1 MRTIDIRTYIDTRD
15 IRSYIIALNIGTYIM
30 RIRTARDIGLL
41 LKEARRRRGL
51 SQAALAKM
59 INTTQTWVSWV
70 ENGKPG
76 AEIGNVL
83 LALTTLGVEMNFDLP
98 APPPDDDQR
107 GDRHAEDDTPPYTL

>member
-1 MRTIDIRTYIDTRD
+1 
-15 IRSYIIALNIGTYIM
+15 M

-41 LKEARRRRGL
+41 LKEARKRRGL
-51 SQAALAKM
+51 SQAALARM

-83 LALTTLGVEMNFDLP
+83 LALTTLGVQMNFDLP
-98 APPPDDDQR
+98 APPPDGDDQPA
-107 GDRHAEDDTPPYTL
+107 DRHVDDDQHGDDRHVDDLHADDDDAPPYKL